1 MILEMVDVIL
11 IEMTEVKDQIKDL
24 MTVVIVIEE
33 DIVIEDQDLVSG
45 IMTEDLFLSII
56 IVLKKWAYLAKL
68 DPLTNHKWVEF
79 VIYQSY

>member
-1 MILEMVDVIL
+1 MNIQIDSSRGGRGLILEMVDVIL

-45 IMTEDLFLSII
+45 IMTEDLLLSII
-56 IVLKKWAYLAKL
+56 IVLK
-68 DPLTNHKWVEF
+68 NGH
-79 VIYQSY
+79 I

>member
-45 IMTEDLFLSII
+45 IMTEDLLLSII
-56 IVLKKWAYLAKL
+56 IVLK
-68 DPLTNHKWVEF
+68 NGH
-79 VIYQSY
+79 I